1 MGQAYKSRL
10 SVCIICRNE
19 EENIARCLESVRWA
33 SDIVVVDSGSTD
45 RTFDVA
51 ERYTDRLFQKDW
63 PGYAAQKNFALSKA
77 REKWV
82 LSLDADEAVSRAL
95 RHEIVRE
102 IERNEVARDGYRIPR
117 RSFYQGRWI
126 NHSGYYPDRQL
137 RLFRREK
144 GSWVGGRVHERMAV
158 DGQVGDLKQD
168 ILHYPYGGGLSGQ
181 LATINSFS
189 TLLAEDMFDR
199 GKRFHLPLLFLR
211 PLFKFLEVYAIKK
224 GFMDGLPGLI
234 IAVSDAY
241 AMFARYVKLREIEAG
256 FGTGREN
263 RGPLEIIDKYV
274 KKCHK

>member
-1 MGQAYKSRL
+1 MGQAFMNRL
-10 SVCIICRNE
+10 SVCIICGNE
-19 EENIARCLESVRWA
+19 AENMARCLESVQWA

-45 RTFDVA
+45 QTVEIAR
-51 ERYTDRLFQKDW
+51 RYTDRLYEKDW

-77 REKWV
+77 REEWV

-102 IERNEVARDGYRIPR
+102 IERNETGPDGYRIPR

-126 NHSGYYPDRQL
+126 HHSGYYPDRQL
-137 RLFRREK
+137 RLFRRDK

-158 DGQVGDLKQD
+158 DGPVGDLEQD

-199 GKRFHLPLLFLR
+199 GKRFHLPLLFFR
-211 PLFKFLEVYAIKK
+211 PLFKFLEVYVVKR
-224 GFMDGLPGLI
+224 GFRDGLPGLI

-256 FGTGREN
+256 FGRDREK
-263 RGPLEIIDKYV
+263 RG
-274 KKCHK
+274 